1 MLRCVT
7 TRYLSYL
14 GLFDVVGRPSIGP
27 LSYTLSYATSTTR
40 VLRPFSVGIS
50 DPFSTA
56 CLINPIEWMNVN
68 LLDQAYWDSKA
79 YGFRREVDI
88 FMDLGN
94 TGTAMHRSWQG
105 FHKVLQ
111 TIEDTGLDIEHAH
124 LEALD
129 NHKPNAVDDLISLRH
144 PDPALVTKQEIKDP
158 RLQVMGSWKKIT
170 NLGKGISS
178 RQGFSSFVWNSR
190 LRFRSLSVGH
200 C

>member
-7 TRYLSYL
+7 TQYLSHL

-50 DPFSTA
+50 DRFSTA
-56 CLINPIEWMNVN
+56 CLIKPAEWMNVN

-178 RQGFSSFVWNSR
+178 RQGFSSFVWNSM
-190 LRFRSLSVGH
+190 LRFRSLSVGN